1 MADPKFCIQCGTPL
15 EPGQKFCSNCGAN
28 IADLLGQDDA
38 TEGSLASADAET
50 LHEASPEAVSSDK
63 DDVASSDDTQ
73 DLATDQPQESTEEP
87 AASDEASSEGETTP
101 GASSSEGDTPS
112 EPSEDDSSAAESA
125 VEASPA
131 QEASDDASLSGL
143 ELDDAL
149 SAEAPTEPVNPSLS
163 VAGTDPF
170 SSVPDVPG
178 ASEVAA
184 SPTQQFAPV
193 AAPPASPSSTAP
205 MPLVMGGGQAYRN
218 DTQVMQTVDAAPRT
232 YRQEPTTGG
241 APSAPA
247 GASGGGRQHTALI
260 VVIIVLAV
268 ALVVMIGVLV
278 FNAMN
283 SSSQAD
289 DAQPADQEQVDT
301 TSDQQQADPAP
312 APTTTPTSSAD
323 RTIYS
328 SLSTCYDHLSS
339 YDQDI
344 ADAADDFNANYMS
357 TDMSTRNLSAYSANT
372 VYTNVTSEY
381 NYLKGLSVP
390 STSEYYG
397 TYNNLLTCYY
407 DCQQRISVI
416 CEAWDIS
423 LSYADPT
430 GHSDEICKPLARD
443 RVNNTN
449 KYYTE
454 FQSVYPNAK
463 PAAPRD

>member
-28 IADLLGQDDA
+28 IADLLGQDD
-38 TEGSLASADAET
+38 
-50 LHEASPEAVSSDK
+50 V
-63 DDVASSDDTQ
+63 
-73 DLATDQPQESTEEP
+73 TEEP
-87 AASDEASSEGETTP
+87 IAAVDVETSPEASSEP
-101 GASSSEGDTPS
+101 VSSDDKDYGASSDGSQDSPAAQSDEPVEEPSAPKDSSEDEAASDTSSKGDTPS
-112 EPSEDDSSAAESA
+112 ESSKDDSSAAESA
-125 VEASPA
+125 DEASPV

-232 YRQEPTTGG
+232 YRQEPTTGS
-241 APSAPA
+241 APSAPV

-268 ALVVMIGVLV
+268 VLVVLIGVLV
-278 FNAMN
+278 FNMMN
-283 SSSQAD
+283 SSSQTD
-289 DAQPADQEQVDT
+289 DTQQAEQEQVDT

>member
-28 IADLLGQDDA
+28 IADLLGQDGAAEESVDA
-38 TEGSLASADAET
+38 DGSATSS
-50 LHEASPEAVSSDK
+50 EASPEPASSDK
-63 DDVASSDDTQ
+63 DHDASADGSQDSPAVQSD
-73 DLATDQPQESTEEP
+73 ESAEEP
-87 AASDEASSEGETTP
+87 ATSDEASPEHEAAP
-101 GASSSEGDTPS
+101 DASSSESDAPS
-112 EPSEDDSSAAESA
+112 ESSVDDAPVVES
-125 VEASPA
+125 VDEGLPV
-131 QEASDDASLSGL
+131 QEASDDASFSGL

-149 SAEAPTEPVNPSLS
+149 SADTPTEPVNPSLQ
-163 VAGTDPF
+163 VAGADPF

-193 AAPPASPSSTAP
+193 ATPPASPSSTAP

-218 DTQVMQTVDAAPRT
+218 DTQVMQTVDAAPRM
-232 YRQEPTTGG
+232 YRQEPSAGG
-241 APSAPA
+241 APSASA
-247 GASGGGRQHTALI
+247 GASGGGHRHTALI
-260 VVIIVLAV
+260 VVIVVLAV
-268 ALVVMIGVLV
+268 ALIVLIGVLV
-278 FNAMN
+278 FNATS

-289 DAQPADQEQVDT
+289 DAQQPAQEQVDT
-301 TSDQQQADPAP
+301 TSDQQQADPAS

-323 RTIYS
+323 RTIYR
-328 SLSTCYDHLSS
+328 SLSTSYDHLSS

-357 TDMSTRNLSAYSANT
+357 TDMSTRDRSAYNANT

-390 STSEYYG
+390 SMSEYYG

>member
-1 MADPKFCIQCGTPL
+1 M
-15 EPGQKFCSNCGAN
+15 
-28 IADLLGQDDA
+28 
-38 TEGSLASADAET
+38 
-50 LHEASPEAVSSDK
+50 
-63 DDVASSDDTQ
+63 
-73 DLATDQPQESTEEP
+73 
-87 AASDEASSEGETTP
+87 
-101 GASSSEGDTPS
+101 
-112 EPSEDDSSAAESA
+112 
-125 VEASPA
+125 
-131 QEASDDASLSGL
+131 
-143 ELDDAL
+143 
-149 SAEAPTEPVNPSLS
+149 
-163 VAGTDPF
+163 
-170 SSVPDVPG
+170 
-178 ASEVAA
+178 
-184 SPTQQFAPV
+184 
-193 AAPPASPSSTAP
+193 
-205 MPLVMGGGQAYRN
+205 
-218 DTQVMQTVDAAPRT
+218 
-232 YRQEPTTGG
+232 
-241 APSAPA
+241 
-247 GASGGGRQHTALI
+247 
-260 VVIIVLAV
+260 VIIVLAV
-268 ALVVMIGVLV
+268 VLVVLIGVLV
-278 FNAMN
+278 FNMMN
-283 SSSQAD
+283 SSSQTD
-289 DAQPADQEQVDT
+289 DTQQAEQEQVDT

>member
-28 IADLLGQDDA
+28 IADLLGQDDV
-38 TEGSLASADAET
+38 TEEPIAAVDVET
-50 LHEASPEAVSSDK
+50 SPETSSEP
-63 DDVASSDDTQ
+63 ASSDDKDHGASSDASQ
-73 DLATDQPQESTEEP
+73 DSPSAQSGESVEEP
-87 AASDEASSEGETTP
+87 SAPKDSSEDEAASDASSK
-101 GASSSEGDTPS
+101 GDAPS
-112 EPSEDDSSAAESA
+112 ESFEDDFSAAESTD
-125 VEASPA
+125 EASPV

-193 AAPPASPSSTAP
+193 AAPPASPSNTAP

-218 DTQVMQTVDAAPRT
+218 VTQVMQTVDAAPRT
-232 YRQEPTTGG
+232 YRQEPSTGG

-260 VVIIVLAV
+260 VAIIVLAV
-268 ALVVMIGVLV
+268 ALVVLIGVLV

-283 SSSQAD
+283 SSSQTD
-289 DAQPADQEQVDT
+289 EAQPADQEQVDT

-312 APTTTPTSSAD
+312 APTATPTSSAD